1 MLMGDA
7 GRKSVTVSFIKGFVN
22 HGISADLTSNFKL
35 PETKNGE
42 AENHHRGA
50 ALPLHSCEPSS
61 CDSFFFF
68 HYYYVSSKT
77 IYP

>member
-35 PETKNGE
+35 PEKKNAE
-42 AENHHRGA
+42 AENHQGEA
-50 ALPLHSCEPSS
+50 ALPLLVASLHHAIV
-61 CDSFFFF
+61 FFFSLLLLC
-68 HYYYVSSKT
+68 VL
-77 IYP
+77 